1 MMWGVIGD
9 FIDGEMKFKMI
20 PIPMRSSNLYCTT
33 LLLITSIP
41 WCPMSLIRKQIQTES
56 NVNMCLQNDLDE
68 FQLVLGV
75 PESANLV
82 TQHIFHT

>member
-20 PIPMRSSNLYCTT
+20 PINMRSSNLYCTT

-41 WCPMSLIRKQIQTES
+41 QCPMSLIRKQIQMER